1 MISFFFFVS
10 FVCILSS
17 GIVGSYSNSTF
28 SLLRSFH
35 IIFHNGCINLHFHE
49 QYIMVCFSL
58 HPLQHLFS
66 LVFLV
71 IVIHTCVRCYLTVV
85 LIFITLMIS
94 YVEQLFIYLLAIYV
108 FIGKM
113 SIQVLCPL
121 KKLGYYFAIEL
132 YGFFICIFWIL
143 TSYQIDSLLPFQSLL
158 YHFVDCFFSVQ
169 SLLV

>member
-1 MISFFFFVS
+1 MISFFFLH
-10 FVCILSS
+10 FVCIILSS

-58 HPLQHLFS
+58 QSLQHSVLS
-66 LVFLV
+66 CLV

-94 YVEQLFIYLLAIYV
+94 YVEQLFIPVGHLCLHW
-108 FIGKM
+108 KM
-113 SIQVLCPL
+113 FIQVLCPL
-121 KKLGYYFAIEL
+121 KNWVIILLLNYMGFLYVYFGY
-132 YGFFICIFWIL
+132 W
-143 TSYQIDSLLPFQSLL
+143 LLIR
-158 YHFVDCFFSVQ
+158 
-169 SLLV
+169 